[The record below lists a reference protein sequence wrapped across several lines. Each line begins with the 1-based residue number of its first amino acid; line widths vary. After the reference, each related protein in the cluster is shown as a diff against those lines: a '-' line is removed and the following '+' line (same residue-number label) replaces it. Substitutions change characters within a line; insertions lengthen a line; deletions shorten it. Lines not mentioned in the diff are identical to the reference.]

1 MYALEYKQLFIIR
14 EPMLKNCCTQT
25 YRWKQAAVC
34 ESAEPLERLR
44 ASKSKPNVWRVVP
57 MGDSAT
63 VPKEIK

>member
-14 EPMLKNCCTQT
+14 EPMLKNSTTQT

-44 ASKSKPNVWRVVP
+44 ASKRNPDEWRIVP

-63 VPKEIK
+63 VPK